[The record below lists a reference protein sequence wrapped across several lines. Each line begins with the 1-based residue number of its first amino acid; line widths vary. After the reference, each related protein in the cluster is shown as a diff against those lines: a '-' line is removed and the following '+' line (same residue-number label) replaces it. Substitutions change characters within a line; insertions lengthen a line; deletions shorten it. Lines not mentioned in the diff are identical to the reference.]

1 MRNFGL
7 KNLQVAN
14 VDNFTS
20 PLGMKL
26 RKKINGPLRQI
37 LKLAAGKKIIIEKY
51 PELEKD
57 EAYIFCSTHYF
68 TEDII
73 AGLAGLDR
81 NAYALIGTTD
91 QVEHNPQMYAAWL
104 NGMIYVNRLDEKNRK
119 ESVKKMEYVLN
130 NGTSVLMYPEGG
142 WNNTE
147 NLLCQPLFAGP
158 YTLAQSTK
166 KQVVPIA
173 TFNDEEHNKIYMRF
187 GEPLDLTKYDKKE
200 ALTKLRDSMATMI
213 YEMIEEHTTPI
224 KRETLKGDLHQQHM
238 EKRKNEYL
246 KNKWTR
252 DVWDEEL
259 AFYQSKD
266 YTPQQEVRKSL
277 DNVNITSRNAHI
289 LAPILVKRLEDQ
301 KYNFKQYMKKNWN
314 K

>member
-7 KNLQVAN
+7 KNLQVSN
-14 VDNFTS
+14 VENFTT

-26 RKKINGPLRQI
+26 RKEINGPLRAI
-37 LKLAAGKKIIIEKY
+37 LKIAAGKRIIIEQY
-51 PELEKD
+51 PTLKKD
-57 EAYIFCSTHYF
+57 DAYIFCSTHYF

-91 QVEHNPQMYAAWL
+91 QIDHNPQMYAAWL
-104 NGMIYVNRLDEKNRK
+104 NGMIYVNRLDKESRK
-119 ESVKKMEYVLN
+119 ESIKKMEYVLN

-158 YTLAQSTK
+158 YVLAVNTK
-166 KQVVPIA
+166 KLVVPIA
-173 TFNDEEHNKIYMRF
+173 TFNAKEEKTIYMRF
-187 GEPLDLTKYDKKE
+187 GEPLDLTKYNKKD
-200 ALTKLRDSMATMI
+200 ALTILRDNMATMM
-213 YEMIEEHTTPI
+213 YEMMEDHTDKI
-224 KRETLKGDLHQQHM
+224 KRSDLQGDLHQKHM
-238 EKRKNEYL
+238 EERKNEYL

-259 AFYQSKD
+259 AYYQSKD
-266 YTPQQEVRKSL
+266 FTPQQEVRKSF
-277 DNVNITSRNAHI
+277 DNVNITYKNANI
-289 LAPILVKRLEDQ
+289 LAPILVKRLEDE
-301 KYNFKQYMKKNWN
+301 KYDFKQYMKKNWN